1 MCIYSSNRYTFVRID
16 TPYINYNS
24 YICRRNNKNVIMTI
38 TEFFRAA
45 PVLATIL
52 TLWKIRAR
60 LTPEG
65 KAALTPENLFV
76 LTPVKS

>member
-1 MCIYSSNRYTFVRID
+1 VRKQKLR
-16 TPYINYNS
+16 S
-24 YICRRNNKNVIMTI
+24 QFEGC
-38 TEFFRAA
+38 
-45 PVLATIL
+45 
-52 TLWKIRAR
+52 WKSRAR